1 MILLQNKYK
10 LFIFFIVFI
19 LIASLPALTISL
31 IKSDQSDNIGNIS
44 YLKYQEKSSIVL
56 YNIGNGTNS
65 QQVLVYQKNFT
76 SCFTLS
82 FIGNKT
88 KFSDTTT
95 GVNLSTLIDII
106 YSDTPTFPSDPLNN
120 HTVYQNSDQRL
131 EKSPYNSIFGFI
143 SVTKKTFVCG
153 ISDNNLKTPSGGH
166 PIYGSATMNIMYAPL
181 KNGNLMCRSNSF
193 VSFNGV
199 KSIYNECI
207 QNKSYSAL
215 YDLLGGTTIFLDVAS
230 HSNNSEDFILSA
242 GSTITLIS
250 TNVQFVPI
258 ISHYIEYGI
267 LTGSIFLVACT
278 LYFYGRSRKWN
289 VYQSMFF
296 PLLGSIMMMIFILP
310 YTYVYYLL

>member
-1 MILLQNKYK
+1 M
-10 LFIFFIVFI
+10 
-19 LIASLPALTISL
+19 LIASLPALSISL
-31 IKSDQSDNIGNIS
+31 IKNGQNDNIGNIN
-44 YLKYQEKSSIVL
+44 YLKYQEKSAIAL
-56 YNIGNGTNS
+56 YNNGNGTTS
-65 QQVLVYQKNFT
+65 QELLVYQKNFT

-88 KFSDTTT
+88 IFSDTTT

-120 HTVYQNSDQRL
+120 HTICQNSYQSL
-131 EKSPYNSIFGFI
+131 ENSPYSSIFGFI
-143 SVTKKTFVCG
+143 SITKKLFVCR
-153 ISDNNLKTPSGGH
+153 IYDNNLKTPSGVH
-166 PIYGSATMNIMYAPL
+166 PLYGSETMNIKYASL
-181 KNGNLMCRSNSF
+181 KNGNLMYRSNSF
-193 VSFNGV
+193 VSFTGGER
-199 KSIYNECI
+199 IYNECF
-207 QNKSYSAL
+207 QNKSYSTL
-215 YDLLGGTTIFLDVAS
+215 YDLLGGTTILLDVAS
-230 HSNNSEDFILSA
+230 HSNNSENFILSA